1 MRILAPGNKS
11 VAGLKSLWRNEVAT
25 SLGFTLLELMV
36 VIAIIAVA
44 SAGVLVAIPDA
55 SDTALERDAQ
65 RLSALL
71 DSARAQSRASGLAVT
86 WHGTDGGFKFEGLP
100 QTKNAKTGVI
110 EDINPFPTQW
120 LDTATGVETNQTVLL
135 GPEPIIAKQKITLQN
150 NGRSL
155 VIVTD
160 GMRPFAIEDPEKS
173 NH

>member
-1 MRILAPGNKS
+1 MLILAPGSKLVTRSKLLRS
-11 VAGLKSLWRNEVAT
+11 VYADA

-55 SDTALERDAQ
+55 SATALERDAQ

-71 DSARAQSRASGLAVT
+71 DSARAQSRASGMAISWRAT
-86 WHGTDGGFKFEGLP
+86 ENGFEFVGLP
-100 QTKNAKTGVI
+100 QTKNSKTGVI

-120 LDTATGVETNQTVLL
+120 LDATTVVENREPVLL

-155 VIVTD
+155 VIATD
-160 GMRPFAIEDPEKS
+160 GMRPFAVQSIEQ
-173 NH
+173 